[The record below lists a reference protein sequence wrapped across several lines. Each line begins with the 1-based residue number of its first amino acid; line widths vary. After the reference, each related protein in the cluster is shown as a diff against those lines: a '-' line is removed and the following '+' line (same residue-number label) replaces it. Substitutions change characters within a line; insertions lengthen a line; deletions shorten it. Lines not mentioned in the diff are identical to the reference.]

1 MSFGYVENI
10 ARAHLIAASKLA
22 EDPGTSLLD
31 SLLTIAHC
39 AIERCFLSDGV
50 IGGAAIFLTDFD
62 ANFCDTYKELVGS
75 SPANVRIH
83 WLLVLLLVSLVE
95 LVSRVVFWA
104 FGIRVQHP
112 VTGLTTETLVA
123 CSHLT
128 AKQKFG
134 TDTLGYMQGDGW
146 ITRAEAI
153 RRTQEYW
160 VGRKT

>member
-1 MSFGYVENI
+1 M
-10 ARAHLIAASKLA
+10 
-22 EDPGTSLLD
+22 
-31 SLLTIAHC
+31 TIAHC
-39 AIERCFLSDGV
+39 AIVELCFLSDGV
-50 IGGAAIFLTDFD
+50 IGGAAVFLTDFD

-95 LVSRVVFWA
+95 LISRVVFWA

-146 ITRAEAI
+146 ITRAEAT